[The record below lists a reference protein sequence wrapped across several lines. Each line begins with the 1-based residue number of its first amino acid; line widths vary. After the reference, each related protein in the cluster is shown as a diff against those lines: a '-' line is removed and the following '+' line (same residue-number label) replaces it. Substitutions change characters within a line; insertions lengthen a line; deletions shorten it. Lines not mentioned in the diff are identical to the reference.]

1 MGTVSGEGAAR
12 DALVDVM
19 RRAVADGLSNG
30 TSGNA
35 SVRLSESTVLV
46 TPSSIPPADLT
57 PDAMVVIGLDGE
69 VVRSSGLAPTTE
81 VAMHLAV
88 YEAAPTATAVMHTHS
103 PFATTVACA
112 CDVLPAV
119 HYDVTQ
125 LGGPVRVAPYAVF
138 GSPELAANC
147 AAALEGRTAC
157 LLGNHGAVAVGDH
170 IGRAY
175 DRAAKLEWLAE
186 LYWRTCLLGEPR
198 LLTDAQLDEVRAQ
211 SARFRYGRRPG

>member
-1 MGTVSGEGAAR
+1 MSDEGAAR

-35 SVRLSESTVLV
+35 SVRLTEATVLV
-46 TPSSIPPADLT
+46 TPSGIPPAELT
-57 PDAMVVIGLDGE
+57 PDAMVVVGLDGE
-69 VVRSSGLAPTTE
+69 VVVPSGLPPTTE

-88 YEAAPTATAVMHTHS
+88 YTAAPKASAVMHTHS
-103 PFATTVACA
+103 PFATAVACA
-112 CDVLPAV
+112 CDELPAV

-147 AAALEGRTAC
+147 AAALDGRTAC
-157 LLGNHGAVAVGDH
+157 LLGNHGAVAHGDH

-186 LYWRTCLLGEPR
+186 LYWRTRQLGEPR
-198 LLTDAQLDEVRAQ
+198 LLTESQLDEVRAQ
-211 SARFRYGRRPG
+211 SARYRYGQRHR